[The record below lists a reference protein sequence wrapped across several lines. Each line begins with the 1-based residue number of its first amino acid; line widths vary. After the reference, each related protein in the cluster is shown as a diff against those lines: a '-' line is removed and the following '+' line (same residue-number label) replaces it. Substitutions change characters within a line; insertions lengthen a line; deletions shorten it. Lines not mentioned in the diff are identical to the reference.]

1 VAAFANLCSV
11 LRAPGAEARSV
22 GWRLRDYEPSPAL
35 ALREM
40 QVQTGA
46 SLGRPPLR
54 RSSLGPA
61 RSHPVPSGPPDPARE
76 GPLVPSMAPLDGSG
90 APVQAQPCAAGQG
103 AAPLAGPGDEAA
115 PYCGEVGGGWSDD
128 DNNGGGDGG
137 WSDDGGGGGGGGSD
151 GREDAGGADGR
162 GDNGVG
168 RGDAGALHGPDR
180 SAGATAAAFNA
191 RAASCERADSDQENG
206 EPQRPPRGGAP
217 RSPGGEAEGGGAHAG
232 VSGVHASRA
241 GEAAEAAAGDAGG
254 AERAPAPPAKPRAD
268 GPAHRRL
275 KRAFQQRRSLTGAPR
290 LHCLHARAS

>member
-1 VAAFANLCSV
+1 V
-11 LRAPGAEARSV
+11 LRAPGAEGRSV

-61 RSHPVPSGPPDPARE
+61 RSHPVPDGPPDPARE
-76 GPLVPSMAPLDGSG
+76 RPLVPSMAPLDGSG
-90 APVQAQPCAAGQG
+90 GPVQPQPCAAGQG
-103 AAPLAGPGDEAA
+103 AGSQAAGDEAA

-128 DNNGGGDGG
+128 DNDGGGGGG
-137 WSDDGGGGGGGGSD
+137 WSDDGGGPKDDGGGGGGGWSD

-162 GDNGVG
+162 GADGG
-168 RGDAGALHGPDR
+168 GGGDAGALHDDR
-180 SAGATAAAFNA
+180 SAGAAAAAPDA

-206 EPQRPPRGGAP
+206 EPQRPPWRGAP
-217 RSPGGEAEGGGAHAG
+217 LEGPGGAEGGDAHAG

-241 GEAAEAAAGDAGG
+241 GDAAEAAAEDAGA
-254 AERAPAPPAKPRAD
+254 AERAPAPPAKPRAE

-290 LHCLHARAS
+290 LRRLHVRAL